1 VHGLHAAS
9 QGDQKIGGKIAQF
22 QDKIAKTVSKPN
34 KNAKTSSPK
43 LDLKVKIYI
52 KHF

>member
-1 VHGLHAAS
+1 MHTAR
-9 QGDQKIGGKIAQF
+9 QGDQKIGGKVTQF
-22 QDKIAKTVSKPN
+22 LDKIAKTVAKPN

-52 KHF
+52 KPF